1 MSVWGLLPEDVRALL
16 LKKEWESPRNLRD
29 RLLGKRPFP
38 LQVSLKV
45 PTGAQALKQVDRFH
59 SFIRQWQ
66 QSPHRQRIQ
75 WVQRQYRE
83 LGSHHVPA
91 TLTLDSMQD
100 LIAFIGPKAIARSQ
114 RWEERMAPILELNA
128 NLYPALVRHLQTLE
142 QMSEEDA
149 TLIARLVTQ
158 LHQNIG
164 QESYLRALPLKQV
177 DTKFL
182 ENNLVLIADL
192 LDAHLNG
199 EITRANGLMNWLGCR
214 ELPKAWLL
222 VRPLC
227 RHSRER
233 LCNLPVLQ
241 LSTQTLRET
250 ALPAGNILIVEN
262 NQSGYGL
269 PRLDDTIAVFGGGA
283 NVSWLDAGWLRD
295 KHIAYW
301 GDIDTWGFKLLSDA
315 RRYLPALN
323 ALMMDRKTFAGF
335 RQRAVPEPSPV
346 EKLPP
351 NLTAEEIELFDEL
364 RYGGYK
370 GLRLEQERLSAD
382 YIASQLQTWLS
393 QTTRPTAC

>member
-1 MSVWGLLPEDVRALL
+1 MSDWGLLPDDVRALL
-16 LKKEWESPRNLRD
+16 LNKEWESPKNLRE

-59 SFIRQWQ
+59 AFIKQWQ
-66 QSPHRQRIQ
+66 QSPHRHRIQ

-83 LGSHHVPA
+83 LGIHEIPA
-91 TLTLDSMQD
+91 TLTLDSLQD
-100 LIAFIGPKAIARSQ
+100 LVAFIGPKAVARNQ
-114 RWEERMAPILELNA
+114 RWEKRMAPLLELDA
-128 NLYPALVRHLQTLE
+128 DLYPVLVRHLQTLE

-164 QESYLRALPLKQV
+164 RESYLRALPLKQV

-182 ENNLVLIADL
+182 ENNLALIADL

-199 EITRANGLMNWLGCR
+199 EITEANGLLNWLGCR

-227 RHSRER
+227 PQSRER
-233 LCNLPVLQ
+233 LCDLPVLQ
-241 LSTQTLRET
+241 LPTQTLRET
-250 ALPAGNILIVEN
+250 SLPAGNILIVEN
-262 NQSGYGL
+262 NQSGFGL

-301 GDIDTWGFKLLSDA
+301 GDIDTWGFNILSDA
-315 RRYLPALN
+315 RQYLPSLN
-323 ALMMDRKTFAGF
+323 ALMMDLKTFAQF

-364 RYGGYK
+364 RYGGYQ

-393 QTTRPTAC
+393 QTTRPTAR